1 MESSQRMNPQEP
13 NSFKHKFS
21 FVNGITYHYVDE
33 GEEGNDVII
42 LLHGFPDLWYG
53 WRYQIPYLVSKGYR
67 VIAPDLRGYGQTDA
81 PRCPPNDLLQY
92 GSKNVSKDI
101 KELMDQLKVKKAIIF
116 GHDWG
121 GFLAWRLCIHY
132 PERVKA
138 IVSVCTPYIP
148 PNDNYISLESVAEI
162 LPNLQYQ
169 VYLSHPKAEI
179 ELDGNIERCFKA
191 ILRTSTVEDHIKLFD
206 GKSMMGHVIDGVEK
220 SDLISQK
227 ELDYYV
233 AQYKTHGF
241 HGGLN
246 WYKTRKVNF
255 QDEKGTRKQIHHP
268 ALMVT
273 AGKDLHIHPSTTKN
287 MHKFCKDLSIKNI
300 ENSGHWVMLE
310 QANQLH
316 EYLDEFLEYVKN
328 HESILDEKQQHR
340 PYYYRYQSKE
350 NKAKL

>member
-1 MESSQRMNPQEP
+1 MFR
-13 NSFKHKFS
+13 
-21 FVNGITYHYVDE
+21 
-33 GEEGNDVII
+33 
-42 LLHGFPDLWYG
+42 
-53 WRYQIPYLVSKGYR
+53 
-67 VIAPDLRGYGQTDA
+67 
-81 PRCPPNDLLQY
+81 
-92 GSKNVSKDI
+92 
-101 KELMDQLKVKKAIIF
+101 
-116 GHDWG
+116 G

-138 IVSVCTPYIP
+138 IISLSTPYIP

-179 ELDGNIERCFKA
+179 ELDSN
-191 ILRTSTVEDHIKLFD
+191 DHIKLFD
-206 GKSMMGHVIDGVEK
+206 GKSMLGHVIDG
-220 SDLISQK
+220 
-227 ELDYYV
+227 
-233 AQYKTHGF
+233 THGF

-246 WYKTRKVNF
+246 WYKTRKVNY

-273 AGKDLHIHPSTTKN
+273 ASKDLHIYPSMTKN

-300 ENSGHWVMLE
+300 ENSGHWMMIE
-310 QANQLH
+310 QTNQLH

-328 HESILDEKQQHR
+328 NESILIEKQQQYR